1 MVVDLN
7 QSKSMMMSLKERMLK
22 RYKLMMK
29 TLIRY
34 LTQQSQKELLIELQL
49 NTDSHWKTSK
59 LNLRWKGQLESQLK
73 EVKEEKATLEER
85 CKELTQK
92 FESTKQSMVSQHM
105 DNSAKQKELQ
115 SELEEKKKLINELED
130 KMGELKDKVSELEYK
145 LEQSEQRKSGEK
157 GDGGKLDPV
166 EVFDD
171 VIEGKDVEEIHV
183 DDEETD
189 QKSKK
194 MMTGRVDSSSEGQS
208 LEDIQSTP
216 EMERTT
222 LESQLKE
229 TKEEKATLEER
240 RKELTQKLER
250 TEQSL
255 VSQRIAL
262 FSQRIGKSTE
272 REKLQS
278 ELEEKEKLTKKLDN
292 TVEEFKHNLEHS
304 SQKKQAEKAQ
314 TSMPQRPPQHHHEMS
329 TGHMM
334 QASAAT
340 DPLTTPVVYSQAQ
353 QMPYQTDQSH
363 TQGTIT
369 SQMIPQKVENQSN
382 IQSTQKPQMYI
393 STPQGHLTPPYHQG
407 QNLIPQEIRSSNTQ
421 VYALEDIQSTP
432 EMERATLESQLKET
446 KKEKATLEERRK
458 ELTQKLERTEQ
469 SLVSQR
475 IALFSQRIG
484 KSAERE
490 KLQSELEEKEK
501 LTKKLDNTV
510 EEFKHNL
517 EHSSQKKQAEK
528 APTLRPQRPSQHQD
542 EMSTGH
548 MMQASAATGP
558 PTSPVVYSQA
568 QQMPYPTAQPHA
580 QGTITSQMIPQK
592 VQNRSNI
599 QSSQKPK
606 KYRSSPQG
614 HLTSPHHQGK
624 NPIPQEIETSATQLS
639 GPPTTPVVYSQSQQ
653 MPYPT
658 DQSHTQGTITGQ
670 MRPQRTQL
678 QDQPNIQS
686 TQKPKKYRSSPQ
698 GHLTS
703 PHRQG
708 KNPIPQEIQTKATPV
723 SGDWSVTLVNGQHQ
737 GQGQKFKLPRG
748 LAFHRDK
755 LVVCDSGNNIVQIL
769 NKDYTCDKVIGS
781 FDGQFAK
788 PFRPKRVAISR
799 FNHYF
804 ILDDENKQIVVCDE
818 NGKIIQIITLP
829 ENIKV
834 VFDIA
839 LMDDFVL
846 VTLSLTSLDI
856 TRRKDR
862 DDRLVKYTQSGEYVK
877 DVGGQT
883 SVQTKFFWPES
894 VAVNSKNVI
903 MVYDWGNE
911 CIKCFDSDL
920 NFLHQFGQSQLQR
933 PRTESVIDGGGYI
946 AVDEDDNVY
955 VCGSVRVKSTGD
967 VIKEW
972 IVKYGCDGK
981 FICDLFK
988 GFVSLPVFIAVMGDK
1003 IGVVEYLSDQIKVF
1017 SK

>member
-639 GPPTTPVVYSQSQQ
+639 G
-653 MPYPT
+653 
-658 DQSHTQGTITGQ
+658 
-670 MRPQRTQL
+670 
-678 QDQPNIQS
+678 
-686 TQKPKKYRSSPQ
+686 
-698 GHLTS
+698 
-703 PHRQG
+703 
-708 KNPIPQEIQTKATPV
+708 
-723 SGDWSVTLVNGQHQ
+723 DWSVTLVNGQHQ